1 LHLTVAQD
9 VEKENNSP
17 LVEVDINDVL
27 DKQREE
33 QVCPQHSPHNP
44 LPPIP
49 QTMAA
54 FEVHL
59 LHIGWP

>member
-1 LHLTVAQD
+1 LHPFIVQD

-33 QVCPQHSPHNP
+33 QVCTQPLSTTPPPNP
-44 LPPIP
+44 K
-49 QTMAA
+49 TMAA